1 MEKSF
6 GNLLRHSRLASY
18 DRTLEQVYTSP
29 KRYRKIGDWGLKRNL
44 PTVIRTKNAT
54 IGALDTA
61 EHQTPWESG
70 DGKVLFIKRWKENFP
85 NSKKPSPRP
94 EEIHHNAATMTPAE
108 FQRLL
113 RRSEKYKA
121 KEFQEKL
128 QKKELVPEQV
138 FDYLQVNFATDTAT
152 ESGSNVGSGGVVG
165 PTYSDHQ
172 VGWDYPVQGR
182 ILNMDRMGHSV
193 GIGGVVA
200 TLNKRSALGL
210 RNSGDRRVQT
220 FFVRKAELDE
230 QGKPKVEVTLQ
241 SKGATSSIPL
251 LNNYDNFDSYEYY
264 NNSNNN
270 NNNKHANMTADEMMN
285 PNRHRRQQN
294 NHSQGAAAEVD
305 NITPNPE
312 HTELMARIAGLLDN
326 SKDTK

>member
-1 MEKSF
+1 
-6 GNLLRHSRLASY
+6 
-18 DRTLEQVYTSP
+18 
-29 KRYRKIGDWGLKRNL
+29 
-44 PTVIRTKNAT
+44 
-54 IGALDTA
+54 
-61 EHQTPWESG
+61 
-70 DGKVLFIKRWKENFP
+70 
-85 NSKKPSPRP
+85 
-94 EEIHHNAATMTPAE
+94 MTPAQ

-113 RRSEKYKA
+113 KRSEKYKA

-128 QKKELVPEQV
+128 KNKELVPEQV
-138 FDYLQVNFATDTAT
+138 FDYLQVNFATDTSET
-152 ESGSNVGSGGVVG
+152 TGNNVGGGVVG

-251 LNNYDNFDSYEYY
+251 LNNYDSLDSFDNYNF
-264 NNSNNN
+264 
-270 NNNKHANMTADEMMN
+270 NNKHVNMTADEMMH
-285 PNRHRRQQN
+285 PNRHRR
-294 NHSQGAAAEVD
+294 HSQHHSNSQGGSAEDD